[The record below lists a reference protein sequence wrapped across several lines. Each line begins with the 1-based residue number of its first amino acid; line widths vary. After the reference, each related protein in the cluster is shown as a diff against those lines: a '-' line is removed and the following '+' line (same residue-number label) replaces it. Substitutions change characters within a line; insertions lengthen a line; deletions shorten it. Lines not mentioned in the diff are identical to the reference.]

1 MAPAAPAGHGSPARP
16 CRQRQ
21 RRACE
26 RFAPAETSW
35 PSAWR
40 IRPAI
45 CSGAIGKMLQLLPV
59 EPLMVA
65 SPDTKHRL
73 LPGPTAVCA
82 ANALLR
88 HIF

>member
-1 MAPAAPAGHGSPARP
+1 
-16 CRQRQ
+16 
-21 RRACE
+21 
-26 RFAPAETSW
+26 
-35 PSAWR
+35 
-40 IRPAI
+40 
-45 CSGAIGKMLQLLPV
+45 LPV